1 MSMARILMIDDDA
14 AVRTAVRMLLE
25 RKGHEVALAAD
36 GAAGLA
42 ALRSDRYD
50 VVIVDIFMPTMDGLE
65 TIKAMR
71 AIHPAL
77 PIIVTSGFG
86 TNAAYGNAPDFLSMA
101 TKLGAD
107 FSLAKPF
114 RPSQLMDCVAACLER
129 QAGDGAA
136 ARPDT

>member
-1 MSMARILMIDDDA
+1 MARILVIDDDA
-14 AVRTAVRMLLE
+14 AIRTAVRILLE
-25 RKGHEVALAAD
+25 RKGHEVALAPN

-50 VVIVDIFMPTMDGLE
+50 VAIVDIFMPGMDGIE

-71 AIHPAL
+71 ADQPAL

-86 TNAAYGNAPDFLSMA
+86 ASSPFGEPPDFLKMA

-114 RPSQLMDCVAACLER
+114 KPSQLLDCIAACLDR
-129 QAGDGAA
+129 RAGDATA
-136 ARPDT
+136 ARRDT